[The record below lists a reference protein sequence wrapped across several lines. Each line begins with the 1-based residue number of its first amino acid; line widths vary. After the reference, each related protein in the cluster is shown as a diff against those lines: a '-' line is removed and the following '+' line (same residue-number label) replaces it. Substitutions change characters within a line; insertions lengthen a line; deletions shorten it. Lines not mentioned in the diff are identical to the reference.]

1 MKRRDFFGVL
11 AGIASV
17 PFLGKLISKKENSV
31 GLRYKGKLSSDVG
44 IYYAPYVP
52 QYVGLKKG
60 EMHVISASGTGKSVL
75 T

>member
-17 PFLGKLISKKENSV
+17 PFLGKLISKKEDL
-31 GLRYKGKLSSDVG
+31 GYLRYKGKLSYDVG

-52 QYVGLKKG
+52 QYVGLKKD
-60 EMHVISASGTGKSVL
+60 EMHVTVASGTGKSVL